1 MVASDK
7 YSKLDPKDAK
17 IFDLTKR
24 FTAHK
29 RSISEHLANVTFS
42 GGSGGGYRGNQVD
55 KIAGVEKLCTVNKG
69 ATVQNEGKTGWW
81 WPSHKHKDGIF
92 DGLYVWHKPEDH
104 DALFE
109 KFKSHIYN
117 KDKTTAA
124 TTAAP
129 PEESKQVSLY
139 KLTVSQRLKE
149 VLCSNLMLSES
160 YADKYC
166 KKVCKSKD

>member
-29 RSISEHLANVTFS
+29 QSISEHLANVTFS

-55 KIAGVEKLCTVNKG
+55 KIVGVEKLCTVNKG

-81 WPSHKHKDGIF
+81 
-92 DGLYVWHKPEDH
+92 
-104 DALFE
+104 
-109 KFKSHIYN
+109 
-117 KDKTTAA
+117 
-124 TTAAP
+124 
-129 PEESKQVSLY
+129 
-139 KLTVSQRLKE
+139 
-149 VLCSNLMLSES
+149 
-160 YADKYC
+160 
-166 KKVCKSKD
+166 